1 MFPVVIGLANNRL
14 NLRPIRQMLNHK
26 QHTIKKAVTVSGVG
40 LHTGVQTT
48 MTFQPAKA
56 NHGLKFQRIDL
67 PGSPIIDADCD
78 NVVDVS
84 RGTTIEQSGARV
96 STIEHS
102 LAALVGLEI
111 DNVLIQLDGPEA
123 PIMDGSSMPF
133 VEALHDAGAEEQNAL
148 RDFFEVQDSI
158 FYREASRN
166 VEIAAL
172 PLDDYRVTVMID
184 YNSPVLGSQ
193 HASITNISQF
203 EKEIA
208 SCRTF
213 CFLHEL
219 EMLYKNNLIKG
230 GDLNNAIVI
239 VDRVVQQDE
248 LEHIAKMLNKPR
260 VEVKKEGILNNV
272 ELRYN
277 NEPARH
283 KLLDIIGDLALAGR
297 PLKAQILAARPGH
310 AANVAF
316 AKKLKKAMKEAS
328 TKGIPR
334 YNPSLPPVM
343 DIRQIS
349 GMLPHRYPFLLID
362 KIIYLDQETVSGVKN
377 VTMNEPFF
385 QGHFPGNP
393 VMPGVLQV
401 EAMAQI
407 GGILVLNTVPDP
419 ENYWT
424 FFLGIQ
430 EVRFRKMV
438 VPGDTLVIQCDLLA
452 PIKRG
457 IAKMYGRAFVGNS
470 LVCEGTMTA
479 SIVRKES

>member
-1 MFPVVIGLANNRL
+1 MKI
-14 NLRPIRQMLNHK
+14 K
-26 QHTIKKAVTVSGVG
+26 QHTIKKSVTLSGVG
-40 LHTGVQTT
+40 LHTGVTSN
-48 MTFQPAKA
+48 MTFVPAKPG
-56 NHGLKFQRIDL
+56 HGIKFQRIDL
-67 PGSPIIDADCD
+67 EGRPTVDADAD
-78 NVVDVS
+78 LVVDLS

-96 STIEHS
+96 NTVEHT

-111 DNVLIQLDGPEA
+111 DNVLIQLDGPEP
-123 PIMDGSSMPF
+123 PIMDGSSIQF
-133 VEALHDAGAEEQNAL
+133 VNILKEAGTEEQDAL
-148 RDFFEVQDSI
+148 RDFFEVPDGI
-158 FYREASRN
+158 FYREPERD

-172 PLDDYRVTVMID
+172 PLDDYRLTVMVD

-193 HASITNISQF
+193 HASLTNISQF

-219 EMLYKNNLIKG
+219 EMLHKNNLIKG
-230 GDLNNAIVI
+230 GDLNNAIVV
-239 VDRVVQQDE
+239 VDRIVKDNE
-248 LEHIAKMLNKPR
+248 LDSLAKLFNKPK

-272 ELRYN
+272 ELRYK

-283 KLLDIIGDLALAGR
+283 KLLDVIGDLALAGR

-316 AKKLKKAMKEAS
+316 AKKLKKAMAKS
-328 TKGIPR
+328 SKLNVPK
-334 YNPSLPPVM
+334 YNPNLPPVY
-343 DIRQIS
+343 DINQITNI
-349 GMLPHRYPFLLID
+349 LPHRYPFLLID
-362 KIIYLDQETVSGVKN
+362 KIIHLDDESVSGVKN
-377 VTMNEPFF
+377 VTLNEPFF

-393 VMPGVLQV
+393 VMPGVLQI

-424 FFLGIQ
+424 YFLGI
-430 EVRFRKMV
+430 EGFRFRKMIL
-438 VPGDTLVIQCDLLA
+438 PGDTLVIKCDLLA

-457 IAKMYGRAFVGNS
+457 IAKMTGRAYVGNT

-479 SIVRKES
+479 SIVRKDS

>member
-1 MFPVVIGLANNRL
+1 MNI
-14 NLRPIRQMLNHK
+14 K
-26 QHTIKKAVTVSGVG
+26 QHTIKKSVTLSGVG
-40 LHTGVQTT
+40 LHTGVQSN
-48 MTFQPAKA
+48 MTFVPAKPG
-56 NHGLKFQRIDL
+56 HGIKFQRTDL
-67 PGSPIIDADCD
+67 EGQPIVDADVD
-78 NVVDVS
+78 NVVDLS

-96 STIEHS
+96 NTVEHT

-111 DNVLIQLDGPEA
+111 DNVLIQLDGPEP
-123 PIMDGSSMPF
+123 PIMDGSSIQF
-133 VEALHDAGAEEQNAL
+133 VNILKEAGAEEQNAL
-148 RDFFEVQDSI
+148 RDFFEVPDGI
-158 FYREASRN
+158 FYREPARD

-172 PLDDYRVTVMID
+172 PLDDYRLTVMVD

-193 HASITNISQF
+193 HASLTNINQF

-219 EMLYKNNLIKG
+219 EMLHKNNLIKG
-230 GDLNNAIVI
+230 GDLNNAIVV
-239 VDRVVQQDE
+239 VDRVVQDHE
-248 LEHIAKMLNKPR
+248 LDSLASLFNKPK
-260 VEVKKEGILNNV
+260 VEVQKEGILNNV
-272 ELRYN
+272 QLRYK

-283 KLLDIIGDLALAGR
+283 KLLDVIGDLALAGR

-316 AKKLKKAMKEAS
+316 AKKLKKAMQSSSKHN
-328 TKGIPR
+328 IPK
-334 YNPSLPPVM
+334 YNPALPPVL
-343 DIRQIS
+343 DINQIS
-349 GMLPHRYPFLLID
+349 NILPHRYPFLLID
-362 KIIYLDQETVSGVKN
+362 KIIHLDDESVSGVKN
-377 VTMNEPFF
+377 VTLNENFF
-385 QGHFPGNP
+385 MGHFPGNP

-424 FFLGIQ
+424 YFLGI
-430 EVRFRKMV
+430 ENFRFRKMV
-438 VPGDTLVIQCDLLA
+438 LPGDTLVIKCDLLA

-457 IAKMYGRAFVGNS
+457 IAKMTGKAYVGNT

-479 SIVRKES
+479 SIVRKDV

>member
-1 MFPVVIGLANNRL
+1 MNI
-14 NLRPIRQMLNHK
+14 K
-26 QHTIKKAVTVSGVG
+26 QHTIKKSVTLSGVG
-40 LHTGVQTT
+40 LHTGVQSN
-48 MTFQPAKA
+48 MTFVPAKPG
-56 NHGLKFQRIDL
+56 HGIKFQRTDL
-67 PGSPIIDADCD
+67 EGQPIVDADVD
-78 NVVDVS
+78 NVVDLS

-96 STIEHS
+96 NTVEHT

-111 DNVLIQLDGPEA
+111 DNVLIQLDGPEP
-123 PIMDGSSMPF
+123 PIMDGSSIQF
-133 VEALHDAGAEEQNAL
+133 VNILKEAGTEEQNAL
-148 RDFFEVQDSI
+148 RDFFEVPDGI
-158 FYREASRN
+158 FYREPARD

-172 PLDDYRVTVMID
+172 PLDDYRLTVMVD

-193 HASITNISQF
+193 HASLTNINQF

-219 EMLYKNNLIKG
+219 EMLHKNNLIKG
-230 GDLNNAIVI
+230 GDLNNAIVV
-239 VDRVVQQDE
+239 VDRVVQDHE
-248 LEHIAKMLNKPR
+248 LESLASLFNKPK

-272 ELRYN
+272 ELRYK

-283 KLLDIIGDLALAGR
+283 KLLDVIGDLALAGR

-316 AKKLKKAMKEAS
+316 AKKLKKAMQSSSKHN
-328 TKGIPR
+328 IPK
-334 YNPSLPPVM
+334 YNPSLPPVL
-343 DIRQIS
+343 DINQIS
-349 GMLPHRYPFLLID
+349 NILPHRYPFLLID
-362 KIIYLDQETVSGVKN
+362 KIIHLDDESVSGVKN
-377 VTMNEPFF
+377 VTLNEHFF
-385 QGHFPGNP
+385 MGHFPGNP

-424 FFLGIQ
+424 YFLGI
-430 EVRFRKMV
+430 ESFRFRKMV
-438 VPGDTLVIQCDLLA
+438 LPGDTLIIKCDLLA

-457 IAKMYGRAFVGNS
+457 IAKMTGKAYVGNT

-479 SIVRKES
+479 SIVRKDV

>member
-1 MFPVVIGLANNRL
+1 MKL
-14 NLRPIRQMLNHK
+14 K
-26 QHTIKKAVTVSGVG
+26 QHTIKKSVTLSGVG
-40 LHTGVQTT
+40 LHTGVDTN
-48 MTFQPAKA
+48 MTFLPAKPD
-56 NHGLKFQRIDL
+56 HGIKFQRIDL
-67 PGSPIIDADCD
+67 EGNPIVDADVD
-78 NVVDVS
+78 NVVDLS

-96 STIEHS
+96 NTVEHT

-111 DNVLIQLDGPEA
+111 DNVLIQLDGPEP
-123 PIMDGSSMPF
+123 PIMDGSSKQF
-133 VEALHDAGAEEQNAL
+133 VDILKEAGAEEQNAL
-148 RDFFEVQDSI
+148 RDFYEVQDSI
-158 FYREASRN
+158 FYRDASRD

-193 HASITNISQF
+193 HASLTDISQF
-203 EKEIA
+203 EKEIS

-219 EMLYKNNLIKG
+219 EMLHKNNLIKG
-230 GDLNNAIVI
+230 GDLNNAIVV
-239 VDRVVQQDE
+239 VDRVVEEHE
-248 LEHIAKMLNKPR
+248 LESIAKLFNKPK

-272 ELRYN
+272 ELRYK

-283 KLLDIIGDLALAGR
+283 KLLDVMGDLALAGK
-297 PLKAQILAARPGH
+297 PIKAQILAARPGH

-316 AKKLKKAMKEAS
+316 AKKLKKAMHSSPKQNAP
-328 TKGIPR
+328 K
-334 YNPSLPPVM
+334 YNPSLPPVL
-343 DIRQIS
+343 DINQIANI
-349 GMLPHRYPFLLID
+349 LPHRYPFLLID
-362 KIIYLDQETVSGVKN
+362 KIIHLDDESVSGIKN
-377 VTMNEPFF
+377 VTQNEHFF

-424 FFLGIQ
+424 YFLGIDDF
-430 EVRFRKMV
+430 RFRKMV
-438 VPGDTLVIQCDLLA
+438 LPGDTLKIKCDLLA

-457 IAKMYGRAFVGNS
+457 IAKMSGRAYVGNT

-479 SIVRKES
+479 SIVRKDS